1 MLEKKKCRYLG
12 PPTFFCSFSFGEA
25 LTDSWVAVK
34 VVEVS
39 SEFAVVIVG
48 LASFDVGQTHFPISR
63 LYSAVTTSVVAAVV
77 ASDCLLKYNSKSWF
91 SYYTAS

>member
-1 MLEKKKCRYLG
+1 M
-12 PPTFFCSFSFGEA
+12 
-25 LTDSWVAVK
+25 TDSCVAVK

-39 SEFAVVIVG
+39 SEFAVVVIVG

-77 ASDCLLKYNSKSWF
+77 ASDCLLKYNSKSWL
-91 SYYTAS
+91 SYYTASCKIIPIKIQILTKADI